1 MIGRIYTEVI
11 GNLRSPE
18 WAERL
23 KEAEVEFLDLDQWVA
38 QKSRFV
44 ATSRRGHAIAV
55 ALHQRCGL
63 KEGDLLHFDPVR
75 NFALAIHLLPSDVL
89 VVSLDGLKALS
100 AEEREATLFELGHA
114 IGNQHWP
121 ALMHHGEI
129 FLPLVADRKVMSAV
143 LESHRFQGLSYQ
155 FRTGE
160 EVIPHLSP
168 SEIRSLFGAAEPST
182 KHHGHGE

>member
-1 MIGRIYTEVI
+1 MGRIYTEVI
-11 GNLRSPE
+11 GNLREPE

-23 KEAEVEFLDLDQWVA
+23 KEVEVEYLDLDQWVA

-44 ATSRRGHAIAV
+44 ATSRRGHSIAV

-63 KEGDLLHFDPVR
+63 KEGDLLHFDPAQGH
-75 NFALAIHLLPSDVL
+75 ALAIHLLPSDVL
-89 VVSLDGLKALS
+89 VIGLEGLKPLS
-100 AEEREATLFELGHA
+100 SEEREATLFELGHA

-121 ALMHHGEI
+121 ALMHHGEV

-143 LESHRFQGLSYQ
+143 LESHRFQGLRYQ

-160 EVIPHLSP
+160 EVIPHLTP
-168 SEIRSLFGAAEPST
+168 TEIRSLFGAAEPHT
-182 KHHGHGE
+182 EHHDHCE